1 MATTIVPVA
10 LGPRSAAPPYEAV
23 KVYVSAAR
31 LDVMNIATPL
41 ISGTLAMQPYWSPKV
56 SVPPVGV
63 APPGGKSLT
72 VAVRVIGCP
81 GRPKRPSAQRR
92 EGGLGT
98 QQDALLEEADL
109 RRNLTRTRNF
119 EGDILISPCD
129 LGGSGNVEGINLI
142 LPSALGDSGIIPTAA
157 SSRSS
162 GPQNRLQEGRLIPGL
177 RKRPRPRS
185 FPGSRLV
192 AFAGRGSPSRPR
204 DHPPTHNRTVVMPG
218 SRWGPEGG
226 EVRPSFKLT

>member
-10 LGPRSAAPPYEAV
+10 LGPRSAAPPYKAV

-41 ISGTLAMQPYWSPKV
+41 ISGTLAMQPFWSPKV

-81 GRPKRPSAQRR
+81 GSAEAAEAHSAVRVGWALNRTRCSRRPTC
-92 EGGLGT
+92 GW
-98 QQDALLEEADL
+98 
-109 RRNLTRTRNF
+109 NLTRTRNY

-157 SSRSS
+157 PSCSS
-162 GPQNRLQEGRLIPGL
+162 GPQNRLQEGRLNPGL
-177 RKRPRPRS
+177 RKDPD
-185 FPGSRLV
+185 PGL
-192 AFAGRGSPSRPR
+192 SP
-204 DHPPTHNRTVVMPG
+204 VQG
-218 SRWGPEGG
+218 W
-226 EVRPSFKLT
+226 